1 VTKEQ
6 LWNKIVRANPAF
18 GRSREV
24 TLSTV
29 EFRRFFNMVWGKATE
44 TRDIPDFLKGVFGAK
59 H

>member
-1 VTKEQ
+1 MTKEQ
-6 LWNKIVRANPAF
+6 LWNKIVRANPSL

-29 EFRRFFNMVWGKATE
+29 EFRRFFDMVWDKATE
-44 TRDIPDFLKGVFGAK
+44 TLDMPDFLKGVFGAK